1 MDYQGQTYTDTASFV
16 VPATKLTLHLS
27 LPAGAQVTGQTSFSL
42 DTQGDDLP
50 IRSVVATLD
59 GKALAVS
66 SSGSRY
72 QLDVDTRFML
82 PGTHQLRIVVT
93 DIEGNLAVLSQP
105 LQVSL
110 DWAFWLTLLAGLV
123 VLAVALVALRF
134 ASYRFLGEQMEGTLT
149 VRNAADQVAQVVL
162 GEEVKGRHLRLKI
175 TEEGITIGAFP
186 PGRKICFIGDAKPI
200 PASAKLTKAG
210 RTVLGQLSVVSERV
224 NAGESRVPVQYFR
237 QVGKDNLSVELLDG
251 MSKKVGNYRISF
263 AE

>member
-1 MDYQGQTYTDTASFV
+1 
-16 VPATKLTLHLS
+16 
-27 LPAGAQVTGQTSFSL
+27 
-42 DTQGDDLP
+42 
-50 IRSVVATLD
+50 VATLD
-59 GKALAVS
+59 GKALPAS

-72 QLDVDTRFML
+72 QFDVDTRFML

-93 DIEGNLAVLSQP
+93 DIEGNQAVLSQP

-200 PASAKLTKAG
+200 PASAKLTKEG
-210 RTVLGQLSVVSERV
+210 RTVLGHLSVVSERV